1 MGPVAPQYLKLP
13 YSIILLIVAG
23 ALIFSSGQLEIFRAQ
38 VVTNIINT
46 GSSQTANYVDAQ
58 INFANALNRNGQQAQ
73 AAAALQIALNKVRT
87 EAKPDKAAEIR
98 LMACMAENQFEAGDE
113 IVAHKT
119 TKDLLAKLNPRIL
132 PTVPMPVVWQLD
144 GLAKALCY
152 TDNRTRLDTD
162 QAIAIWLGRFEQRI
176 FSFW

>member
-87 EAKPDKAAEIR
+87 
-98 LMACMAENQFEAGDE
+98 DE